1 MYGSSTAPE
10 ISALE
15 LAQAAE
21 AGEEIQ
27 VLDIRAP
34 FRLQNGY
41 IDLLPEGRFH
51 NIAGSAL
58 MAMRDPEQVGIDP
71 SVPVAVVCSH
81 GNDSKDLSQHLNT
94 IGYRAASV
102 AGGMAAW
109 MQTLL
114 PRPLEAPC
122 GFDHLVQYDRIGKG
136 ALTYLLIS
144 DSQALLIDPPRRARP
159 ILADME
165 RLGGVLIG
173 VADTHVHADYLSG
186 SAAISRASRVPYYLH
201 PADNV
206 DPYEGIPGRLSVE
219 ALEEGS
225 HITVGRGVV
234 TVLHTPGHTEGS
246 VTFQVGE
253 EAALTGDFVFVNS
266 VGRPDLAGRADEWS
280 RLLWNSIERARREW
294 SPDLNIYP
302 GHYSGESERRTDRVV
317 GDRFAGLL
325 DSNEPL
331 RFPEESNFLEWV
343 ERNARDFPD
352 AYRVM
357 KRADAGLL
365 DLDEAMAEELE
376 FGKNECAIGG
386 N

>member
-1 MYGSSTAPE
+1 MYGSSAAPE

-15 LAQAAE
+15 LARAAE

-27 VLDIRAP
+27 VLDVRAP

-41 IDLLPEGRFH
+41 IDLLPEDRFH
-51 NIAGSAL
+51 NIPGSEL
-58 MAMRDPEQVGIDP
+58 ITMRDPQQVGIDP
-71 SVPVAVVCSH
+71 SVPVAVVCNH
-81 GNDSKDLSQHLNT
+81 GNDSKVLSQYLNT
-94 IGYRAASV
+94 LGYRAASV
-102 AGGMAAW
+102 EGGMAAW
-109 MQTLL
+109 MQLLL

-122 GFDHLVQYDRIGKG
+122 GFDHLIQYDRIGKG
-136 ALTYLLIS
+136 ALAYLLIS
-144 DSQALLIDPPRRARP
+144 DSQALVIDPPSRARP

-165 RLGGVLIG
+165 RLGGELIG

-186 SAAISRASRVPYYLH
+186 SAAISRAFSVPYYLH

-206 DPYEGIPGRLSVE
+206 DPYEGVPGHLSVE
-219 ALEEGS
+219 ALDEGIRIS
-225 HITVGRGVV
+225 VGRGTV

-246 VTFQVGE
+246 VTFLVGG

-266 VGRPDLAGRADEWS
+266 VGRPDLAGRAAEWS
-280 RLLWNSIERARREW
+280 VLLWSSIERARREW
-294 SPDLNIYP
+294 SPDLSIYP
-302 GHYSGESERRTDRVV
+302 GHYSGESERRNDRAV
-317 GDRFAGLL
+317 GDRFASLL
-325 DSNEPL
+325 DRNDPL
-331 RFPEESNFLEWV
+331 RFPEESMFLKWV

-352 AYRVM
+352 AYRVI
-357 KRADAGLL
+357 KRANAGLL